1 MCVIHKQ
8 HIFENWIQ
16 FWFFFSLFTTRFSVL
31 GSVDCELFSYFILM
45 PISVS
50 HSWFISIDF
59 CLCSL
64 CVHDEL
70 VFAVSVGNKYMW
82 LDICSNVYVNDHHLV
97 PYRYMMVMFKYKVL
111 DGLNKETMS
120 VIDCL
125 KLMICILSNQP
136 FDKNERT
143 FVHYV

>member
-8 HIFENWIQ
+8 HILKNWIQ
-16 FWFFFSLFTTRFSVL
+16 FWFFFLPIHYSVL
-31 GSVDCELFSYFILM
+31 RSRFCGLYSYFILM

-64 CVHDEL
+64 CVHVEL

-82 LDICSNVYVNDHHLV
+82 LNLCSNVYVNDQNLV
-97 PYRYMMVMFKYKVL
+97 PSRYMMVMFKYKVL

-120 VIDCL
+120 VIDWL
-125 KLMICILSNQP
+125 KLMICILSNQH

-143 FVHYV
+143 RVHYV